1 MNKYIENEFGNEI
14 DDEFKIE
21 IDDDYEE
28 KLSQETEINSEISN
42 EITVLKEE
50 QIFGK
55 NKSKIFEQYG
65 NHSAAE
71 ITDFAILLGGAGSN
85 HLNNNRK
92 YVNFGCWWTSSFDD
106 ENCPKYIDYSG
117 EEDSFNE
124 LNFLKESNIGVRPVL
139 AYSAIKAQDRK
150 TKASKMLRYSTGKL
164 IKYGEYPQKI
174 VDEKLAKELEEEY
187 QKGLL
192 DKTGKNYSID
202 YVKKDD
208 DDDNLIS
215 LKYEEF
221 DYKGKDYIRKFG
233 KKYIRMFPSQ
243 DSVGKIL
250 SDNRKIVADEPYW
263 ISIEPI
269 NWILDWHYEI
279 AMSEKILFAGIQ
291 FGKVKDIIEELEEQI
306 NDNVTN
312 EEAVKEEAILNVDNV
327 EEVNE
332 EQINDNVDENID
344 YDELKFNQTYI
355 KKFLDKTFLPNIVK
369 LSPAEEREQFKN
381 KMDNCKLILQDI
393 LGFSKEQLSL
403 MDDKTILQMISKAKE
418 KGFFEEIESEE
429 KNKYKIKRS

>member
-21 IDDDYEE
+21 IDDDLEE

-65 NHSAAE
+65 NLSAAE
-71 ITDFAILLGGAGSN
+71 ITDFAILLGGVGSN
-85 HLNNNRK
+85 HLNKYRK

-106 ENCPKYIDYSG
+106 ENCPKYIDYRG

-139 AYSAIKAQDRK
+139 SYSAIKSQDRK
-150 TKASKMLRYSTGKL
+150 TKASKMATYLTGQP
-164 IKYGEYPQKI
+164 IRYGEYPQTI
-174 VDEKLAKELEEEY
+174 VDEKLSKELEEAY

-208 DDDNLIS
+208 DEDNLIS

-221 DYKGKDYIRKFG
+221 DYKGKDYICKFG

-291 FGKVKDIIEELEEQI
+291 FGKVNDIIEDLEEQI
-306 NDNVTN
+306 NDNVAD
-312 EEAVKEEAILNVDNV
+312 EEVVKKEAILNVDNV
-327 EEVNE
+327 EEINE

-344 YDELKFNQTYI
+344 YDEIIFNQTYI

-381 KMDNCKLILQDI
+381 KMDNCRLILQDI

-418 KGFFEEIESEE
+418 KGLFEERESEE
-429 KNKYKIKRS
+429 KNKYKI

>member
-1 MNKYIENEFGNEI
+1 M
-14 DDEFKIE
+14 
-21 IDDDYEE
+21 
-28 KLSQETEINSEISN
+28 
-42 EITVLKEE
+42 
-50 QIFGK
+50 
-55 NKSKIFEQYG
+55 
-65 NHSAAE
+65 
-71 ITDFAILLGGAGSN
+71 
-85 HLNNNRK
+85 
-92 YVNFGCWWTSSFDD
+92 
-106 ENCPKYIDYSG
+106 
-117 EEDSFNE
+117 
-124 LNFLKESNIGVRPVL
+124 

>member
-1 MNKYIENEFGNEI
+1 MATY
-14 DDEFKIE
+14 
-21 IDDDYEE
+21 
-28 KLSQETEINSEISN
+28 L
-42 EITVLKEE
+42 
-50 QIFGK
+50 
-55 NKSKIFEQYG
+55 
-65 NHSAAE
+65 
-71 ITDFAILLGGAGSN
+71 
-85 HLNNNRK
+85 
-92 YVNFGCWWTSSFDD
+92 
-106 ENCPKYIDYSG
+106 
-117 EEDSFNE
+117 
-124 LNFLKESNIGVRPVL
+124 
-139 AYSAIKAQDRK
+139 
-150 TKASKMLRYSTGKL
+150 TGQP
-164 IKYGEYPQKI
+164 IRYGEYPQTI
-174 VDEKLAKELEEEY
+174 VDEKLSKELEEAY

-208 DDDNLIS
+208 DEDNLIS

-291 FGKVKDIIEELEEQI
+291 FGKVNDIIEDLEEQI
-306 NDNVTN
+306 NDNVAD
-312 EEAVKEEAILNVDNV
+312 EEVVKKEAILNVDNV
-327 EEVNE
+327 EEINE

-344 YDELKFNQTYI
+344 YDEIIFNQTYI

-381 KMDNCKLILQDI
+381 KMDNCRLILQDI

-403 MDDKTILQMISKAKE
+403 MDDKTILQIISKAKE
-418 KGFFEEIESEE
+418 KGLFEERESEE
-429 KNKYKIKRS
+429 KNKYKI

>member
-14 DDEFKIE
+14 DDEFKIK
-21 IDDDYEE
+21 IDDDFEE
-28 KLSQETEINSEISN
+28 ELSQETEINSEISN
-42 EITVLKEE
+42 GITVLKEE

-65 NHSAAE
+65 NHLAAE
-71 ITDFAILLGGAGSN
+71 ITDFAILLGGVGSN
-85 HLNNNRK
+85 HLNKYRK

-106 ENCPKYIDYSG
+106 SIHPKYIDYRG

-139 AYSAIKAQDRK
+139 SYSAIKSQDRK
-150 TKASKMLRYSTGKL
+150 TKASKMATYLTGQP
-164 IKYGEYPQKI
+164 IRYGEYPQTI
-174 VDEKLAKELEEEY
+174 VDEKLSKELEEAY

-202 YVKKDD
+202 YVKKED

-221 DYKGKDYIRKFG
+221 NYKGKDYIHKFG

-291 FGKVKDIIEELEEQI
+291 FGKVNDIIEELEEQI
-306 NDNVTN
+306 ND
-312 EEAVKEEAILNVDNV
+312 NVDNV

>member
-1 MNKYIENEFGNEI
+1 
-14 DDEFKIE
+14 
-21 IDDDYEE
+21 
-28 KLSQETEINSEISN
+28 
-42 EITVLKEE
+42 
-50 QIFGK
+50 
-55 NKSKIFEQYG
+55 
-65 NHSAAE
+65 
-71 ITDFAILLGGAGSN
+71 
-85 HLNNNRK
+85 
-92 YVNFGCWWTSSFDD
+92 
-106 ENCPKYIDYSG
+106 
-117 EEDSFNE
+117 
-124 LNFLKESNIGVRPVL
+124 
-139 AYSAIKAQDRK
+139 
-150 TKASKMLRYSTGKL
+150 MLRYSTGKL

-291 FGKVKDIIEELEEQI
+291 FGKVNDIIEELEEQI
-306 NDNVTN
+306 NDNVAN
-312 EEAVKEEAILNVDNV
+312 EEVVK
-327 EEVNE
+327 E

-381 KMDNCKLILQDI
+381 KMDNCRLILQDI

>member
-1 MNKYIENEFGNEI
+1 MNKYIENEFRNEI

-21 IDDDYEE
+21 IDDDFE
-28 KLSQETEINSEISN
+28 KELSQETEMNSEISN

-65 NHSAAE
+65 NHLAAE
-71 ITDFAILLGGAGSN
+71 ITDFAILLGGVGSN
-85 HLNNNRK
+85 HLNKYRK

-106 ENCPKYIDYSG
+106 ENCPKYIDYRG

-139 AYSAIKAQDRK
+139 SYSAIKSQDRK
-150 TKASKMLRYSTGKL
+150 AKASKMATYLTGQP
-164 IKYGEYPQKI
+164 IRYGEYPQTI
-174 VDEKLAKELEEEY
+174 VDEKLSKELEEAY

-192 DKTGKNYSID
+192 DKTGKNYIID
-202 YVKKDD
+202 YVKK

-233 KKYIRMFPSQ
+233 KKYIRMFPSP

-291 FGKVKDIIEELEEQI
+291 FGKVNDIIEELEEQI
-306 NDNVTN
+306 NDNVAN
-312 EEAVKEEAILNVDNV
+312 EEVVKEEQINDNIAD
-327 EEVNE
+327 EEVVKE
-332 EQINDNVDENID
+332 EKINDNVDENID

>member
-1 MNKYIENEFGNEI
+1 MNKYIENEFRNEI

-21 IDDDYEE
+21 IDDDFE
-28 KLSQETEINSEISN
+28 KELSQETEMNSEISN

-65 NHSAAE
+65 NHLAAE
-71 ITDFAILLGGAGSN
+71 ITDFAILLGGVGSN
-85 HLNNNRK
+85 HLNKYRK

-106 ENCPKYIDYSG
+106 ENCPKYIDYRG

-139 AYSAIKAQDRK
+139 SYSAIKSQDRK
-150 TKASKMLRYSTGKL
+150 AKASKMATYLTGQP
-164 IKYGEYPQKI
+164 IRYGEYPQTI
-174 VDEKLAKELEEEY
+174 VDEKLSKELEEAY

-192 DKTGKNYSID
+192 DKTGKNYIID
-202 YVKKDD
+202 YVKK

-233 KKYIRMFPSQ
+233 KKYIRMFPSP

-291 FGKVKDIIEELEEQI
+291 FGKVNDIIEELEEQI
-306 NDNVTN
+306 NDNVAN
-312 EEAVKEEAILNVDNV
+312 EEVVKEEK
-327 EEVNE
+327 
-332 EQINDNVDENID
+332 INDNVDENID

>member
-1 MNKYIENEFGNEI
+1 MATY
-14 DDEFKIE
+14 
-21 IDDDYEE
+21 
-28 KLSQETEINSEISN
+28 L
-42 EITVLKEE
+42 
-50 QIFGK
+50 
-55 NKSKIFEQYG
+55 
-65 NHSAAE
+65 
-71 ITDFAILLGGAGSN
+71 
-85 HLNNNRK
+85 
-92 YVNFGCWWTSSFDD
+92 
-106 ENCPKYIDYSG
+106 
-117 EEDSFNE
+117 
-124 LNFLKESNIGVRPVL
+124 
-139 AYSAIKAQDRK
+139 
-150 TKASKMLRYSTGKL
+150 TGQP
-164 IKYGEYPQKI
+164 IRYGEYPQTI
-174 VDEKLAKELEEEY
+174 VDEKLSKELEEAY

-208 DDDNLIS
+208 DEDNLIS

-291 FGKVKDIIEELEEQI
+291 FGKVNDIIEDIEEQI
-306 NDNVTN
+306 NDNVAD
-312 EEAVKEEAILNVDNV
+312 EEVVKKEAILNVDNV
-327 EEVNE
+327 EEINE

-344 YDELKFNQTYI
+344 YDEIIFNQTYI

-381 KMDNCKLILQDI
+381 KMDNCRLILQDI

-418 KGFFEEIESEE
+418 KGLFEERESEE
-429 KNKYKIKRS
+429 KNKYKI

>member
-1 MNKYIENEFGNEI
+1 MNKYIENEFRNEI

-21 IDDDYEE
+21 IDDDFEE
-28 KLSQETEINSEISN
+28 ELSQETEINSEISN

-65 NHSAAE
+65 NHLAAE

-327 EEVNE
+327 EEV
-332 EQINDNVDENID
+332 
-344 YDELKFNQTYI
+344 T
-355 KKFLDKTFLPNIVK
+355 
-369 LSPAEEREQFKN
+369 AKN
-381 KMDNCKLILQDI
+381 K
-393 LGFSKEQLSL
+393 S
-403 MDDKTILQMISKAKE
+403 TIM
-418 KGFFEEIESEE
+418 
-429 KNKYKIKRS
+429 

>member
-1 MNKYIENEFGNEI
+1 MATY
-14 DDEFKIE
+14 
-21 IDDDYEE
+21 
-28 KLSQETEINSEISN
+28 L
-42 EITVLKEE
+42 
-50 QIFGK
+50 
-55 NKSKIFEQYG
+55 
-65 NHSAAE
+65 
-71 ITDFAILLGGAGSN
+71 
-85 HLNNNRK
+85 
-92 YVNFGCWWTSSFDD
+92 
-106 ENCPKYIDYSG
+106 
-117 EEDSFNE
+117 
-124 LNFLKESNIGVRPVL
+124 
-139 AYSAIKAQDRK
+139 
-150 TKASKMLRYSTGKL
+150 TGQP
-164 IKYGEYPQKI
+164 IRYGEYPQTI
-174 VDEKLAKELEEEY
+174 VDEKLSKELEEEY

-208 DDDNLIS
+208 DEDNLIS

-233 KKYIRMFPSQ
+233 KKYIRMFPSP

-291 FGKVKDIIEELEEQI
+291 FGKVNDIIEELEEQVNDNIADEEVVKEEQI
-306 NDNVTN
+306 NDNVAN
-312 EEAVKEEAILNVDNV
+312 EEVVKEEAILNVYN
-327 EEVNE
+327 EEEINE

-344 YDELKFNQTYI
+344 YDEIIFNQTYI

-381 KMDNCKLILQDI
+381 KMDNCRLILQDI

-418 KGFFEEIESEE
+418 KGLFEERESEE
-429 KNKYKIKRS
+429 KNKYKI

>member
-1 MNKYIENEFGNEI
+1 MATY
-14 DDEFKIE
+14 
-21 IDDDYEE
+21 
-28 KLSQETEINSEISN
+28 L
-42 EITVLKEE
+42 
-50 QIFGK
+50 
-55 NKSKIFEQYG
+55 
-65 NHSAAE
+65 
-71 ITDFAILLGGAGSN
+71 
-85 HLNNNRK
+85 
-92 YVNFGCWWTSSFDD
+92 
-106 ENCPKYIDYSG
+106 
-117 EEDSFNE
+117 
-124 LNFLKESNIGVRPVL
+124 
-139 AYSAIKAQDRK
+139 
-150 TKASKMLRYSTGKL
+150 TGQP
-164 IKYGEYPQKI
+164 IRYGEYPQTI
-174 VDEKLAKELEEEY
+174 VDEKLSKELEEAY

-208 DDDNLIS
+208 DEDNLIS

-291 FGKVKDIIEELEEQI
+291 FGKVNDIIEDLEEQI
-306 NDNVTN
+306 NDNVAD
-312 EEAVKEEAILNVDNV
+312 EEVVKKEAILNVDNV
-327 EEVNE
+327 EEINE

-344 YDELKFNQTYI
+344 YDEIIFNQTYI

-381 KMDNCKLILQDI
+381 KMDNCRLILQDI

-418 KGFFEEIESEE
+418 KGLFEERESEE
-429 KNKYKIKRS
+429 KNKYQI

>member
-21 IDDDYEE
+21 IDDDFEE

-65 NHSAAE
+65 NLSAAE
-71 ITDFAILLGGAGSN
+71 ITDFAILLGGVGSN
-85 HLNNNRK
+85 HLNKYRK

-106 ENCPKYIDYSG
+106 ENCPKYIDYRG

-139 AYSAIKAQDRK
+139 SYSAIKSQDRK
-150 TKASKMLRYSTGKL
+150 TKASKMATYLTGQP
-164 IKYGEYPQKI
+164 IRYGEYPQTI
-174 VDEKLAKELEEEY
+174 VDEKLAKELEEAY

-202 YVKKDD
+202 YVKKDN

-221 DYKGKDYIRKFG
+221 DYKGKDYIHKFG
-233 KKYIRMFPSQ
+233 KKYIRMFPSP

-291 FGKVKDIIEELEEQI
+291 FGKVNDIIEELEEQI
-306 NDNVTN
+306 NDNVAD
-312 EEAVKEEAILNVDNV
+312 EEVVKEEAILNVDNV
-327 EEVNE
+327 EEINE

-344 YDELKFNQTYI
+344 YDEIIFNQTYI

-418 KGFFEEIESEE
+418 KGLFEERESEE
-429 KNKYKIKRS
+429 KNKYKI

>member
-1 MNKYIENEFGNEI
+1 MNKYIENEFRNEI

-21 IDDDYEE
+21 IDDDLEE

-65 NHSAAE
+65 NLSAAE
-71 ITDFAILLGGAGSN
+71 ITDFAILLGGVGSN
-85 HLNNNRK
+85 HLNKYRK

-106 ENCPKYIDYSG
+106 ENCPKYIDYRG

-139 AYSAIKAQDRK
+139 SYSAIKSQDRK
-150 TKASKMLRYSTGKL
+150 TKASKMATYLTGQP
-164 IKYGEYPQKI
+164 IRYGEYPQTI
-174 VDEKLAKELEEEY
+174 VDEKLAKELEEAY

-202 YVKKDD
+202 YVKKDN

-221 DYKGKDYIRKFG
+221 NYKGKDYIHKFG

-269 NWILDWHYEI
+269 NWILDWQYEI

-291 FGKVKDIIEELEEQI
+291 FGKVNDIIEELEEQI
-306 NDNVTN
+306 NDNI
-312 EEAVKEEAILNVDNV
+312 AD
-327 EEVNE
+327 EEVVKE

-369 LSPAEEREQFKN
+369 LSPAEEREKYKN

-429 KNKYKIKRS
+429 KNKYKSKRS

>member
-14 DDEFKIE
+14 DDEFKIK
-21 IDDDYEE
+21 IDDDFEE
-28 KLSQETEINSEISN
+28 ELSQETEINSEISN

-65 NHSAAE
+65 NHLAAE
-71 ITDFAILLGGAGSN
+71 ITDFAILLGGVGSN
-85 HLNNNRK
+85 HLNKYRK

-106 ENCPKYIDYSG
+106 ENCPKYIDYRG

-139 AYSAIKAQDRK
+139 SYSAIKSQDRK
-150 TKASKMLRYSTGKL
+150 TKASKMATYLTGQP
-164 IKYGEYPQKI
+164 IRYGEYPQTI
-174 VDEKLAKELEEEY
+174 VDEKLSKELEEAY

-208 DDDNLIS
+208 DEDNLIS

-291 FGKVKDIIEELEEQI
+291 FGKVNDIIEDLEEQI
-306 NDNVTN
+306 NDNVAD
-312 EEAVKEEAILNVDNV
+312 EEVVKKEAILNVDNV
-327 EEVNE
+327 EEINE

-344 YDELKFNQTYI
+344 YDEIIFNQTYI

-381 KMDNCKLILQDI
+381 KMDNCRLILQDI

-418 KGFFEEIESEE
+418 KGLFEERESEE
-429 KNKYKIKRS
+429 KNKYKI